1 MRLLHSTVIAA
12 ALVSLCVTREIPL
25 RVKQFQDR
33 LREGRQC
40 NKTLASGLRTS
51 LGGPKSINNVNSSP
65 WYYCGDYVNSTGS
78 FMYAASSTAAS
89 GEDQSSK
96 LTIDCNGTRGGPEDT
111 GLCDRLY
118 HEPAKSTA
126 FQYLLK
132 GSGIPV
138 KDLNTYFHPYVALGD
153 FGAGQRSNSDFV
165 EFDPQDEVVEPL
177 SLVAVV
183 CNEKMFY
190 GLWADTNNDTVPQPL
205 VGQLSVAM
213 AKMCY
218 GEDAVE
224 TQQRLD
230 ASDLMFLAFTGTQA
244 TPGYYGAD
252 WGAETPDEFEQGLA
266 LLGNKLIRKRVFL
279 GTAAPK
285 GSLPGT
291 LILFAFVAVS
301 LVIYS

>member
-1 MRLLHSTVIAA
+1 MAPDSPPLPTQHALRVGQNFLTILITA
-12 ALVSLCVTREIPL
+12 ALVSLCVTREIPF

-40 NKTLASGLRTS
+40 DETLASGLRTS
-51 LGGPKSINNVNSSP
+51 LDGPKSINNLGTIVATMSIPQAVSS
-65 WYYCGDYVNSTGS
+65 GFLSKTSTLIFTLTS
-78 FMYAASSTAAS
+78 RWETS
-89 GEDQSSK
+89 GQAKEVVATSWN
-96 LTIDCNGTRGGPEDT
+96 LT
-111 GLCDRLY
+111 
-118 HEPAKSTA
+118 
-126 FQYLLK
+126 
-132 GSGIPV
+132 
-138 KDLNTYFHPYVALGD
+138 
-153 FGAGQRSNSDFV
+153 
-165 EFDPQDEVVEPL
+165 PQDEVVEPL

-244 TPGYYGAD
+244 APGYYGAN
-252 WGAETPDEFEQGLA
+252 WGAETPEEFEQGLA
-266 LLGNKLIRKRVFL
+266 LLGDKLPLVRVARADCR
-279 GTAAPK
+279 GVDYVVV
-285 GSLPGT
+285 
-291 LILFAFVAVS
+291 FVQYA
-301 LVIYS
+301 

>member
-1 MRLLHSTVIAA
+1 MRLLHSTLIAV

-25 RVKQFQDR
+25 RVKEFQDL

-51 LGGPKSINNVNSSP
+51 LDGPET
-65 WYYCGDYVNSTGS
+65 WYYCGDYVNTTGS
-78 FMYAASSTAAS
+78 FVYAASSAAS
-89 GEDQSSK
+89 SSENQSSQ
-96 LTIDCNGTRGGPEDT
+96 LTIDCDGTRSGPEDT
-111 GLCDRLY
+111 GLCGRLY

-126 FQYLLK
+126 FQHLLK
-132 GSGIPV
+132 ASGIPV
-138 KDLNTYFHPYVALGD
+138 KDFNTYFHPYVALGD
-153 FGAGQRSNSDFV
+153 FRAGQSSRSDFM

-183 CNEKMFY
+183 CNGKMFY

-218 GEDAVE
+218 GEQAVE

-230 ASDLMFLAFTGTQA
+230 TGDLMFLAFTGTQA

-252 WGAETPDEFEQGLA
+252 WRAETPEEFEQGLA
-266 LLGNKLIRKRVFL
+266 LLGNKLIKRRVFS
-279 GTAAPK
+279 GMAAPRG
-285 GSLPGT
+285 GSVDHPDPLHFRGG
-291 LILFAFVAVS
+291 
-301 LVIYS
+301 